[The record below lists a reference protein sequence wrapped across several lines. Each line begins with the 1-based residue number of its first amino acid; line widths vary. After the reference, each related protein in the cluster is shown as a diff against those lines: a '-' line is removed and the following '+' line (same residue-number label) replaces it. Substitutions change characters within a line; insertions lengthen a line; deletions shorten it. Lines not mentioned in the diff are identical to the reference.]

1 MLNEQGPEVR
11 PSEWTAYEAAVAGAL
26 GPHRALLCSGSLPP
40 GAPPDGYARLAALAR
55 ERGVTAIVDA
65 AGPAVA
71 AALAAAPDLV
81 TPNLAEAEA
90 ALGHGDG
97 AEPVDVPPDARPRAE
112 AAAAALCARG
122 ARAAVVTAAAAGAAL
137 ATAAGDTT
145 WLPAP
150 AVAVR
155 NPIGAGDALL
165 AGLAAALERGEP
177 LAARRPRGHGGG
189 RRLRG
194 GRARGPARRGPRR
207 RAAGAA
213 AVTLLLGLDVGTT
226 SCKAAVFDAEGEELA
241 HGRAP
246 TPWRRVPTG
255 AEADPRALLAAAVEA
270 AEAALAGAPDG
281 AVAGVG
287 VASMGEAGVLLDR
300 AGEPLGPLIAWYDA
314 RGEEEAAA
322 LAADLGADAF
332 STRTGLP
339 VRPMYSAVKHRWL
352 RDHEPAAGRAV
363 RRLNVA
369 EWIVRG
375 LGGDEQTEW
384 SLASRTGWLDLAARD
399 WWDEALAWSGA
410 ERSLLPPIA
419 LAGTPAGRAGG
430 AIGRARGA
438 VLAIAGHDHLSAA
451 VGAGAVGAG
460 EVLDSCGTA
469 ETLIRASAP
478 LPPERVREAVA
489 RGINVGWHAVPG
501 RHCLL
506 GSIRSGAG
514 LEHVMALLGVAPEE
528 RDALEAAALD
538 APADAGGIA
547 VTGIGEP
554 ACAITGVGAGA
565 APGLVWR
572 AALEA
577 AGAAAAEV
585 LATMDALAGP
595 RSRLVVVGGWADGA
609 AARAVK
615 HAHLGPFDDG
625 GSAFAGARGAA
636 LTAGRA
642 AGVVAP
648 L

>member
-1 MLNEQGPEVR
+1 M
-11 PSEWTAYEAAVAGAL
+11 
-26 GPHRALLCSGSLPP
+26 
-40 GAPPDGYARLAALAR
+40 
-55 ERGVTAIVDA
+55 
-65 AGPAVA
+65 
-71 AALAAAPDLV
+71 
-81 TPNLAEAEA
+81 
-90 ALGHGDG
+90 
-97 AEPVDVPPDARPRAE
+97 
-112 AAAAALCARG
+112 
-122 ARAAVVTAAAAGAAL
+122 
-137 ATAAGDTT
+137 
-145 WLPAP
+145 
-150 AVAVR
+150 
-155 NPIGAGDALL
+155 
-165 AGLAAALERGEP
+165 
-177 LAARRPRGHGGG
+177 
-189 RRLRG
+189 
-194 GRARGPARRGPRR
+194 
-207 RAAGAA
+207 
-213 AVTLLLGLDVGTT
+213 TLLLGLDVGTT

-352 RDHEPAAGRAV
+352 RDHDPAAGRAV

-528 RDALEAAALD
+528 RDALEAAALA

>member
-1 MLNEQGPEVR
+1 M
-11 PSEWTAYEAAVAGAL
+11 
-26 GPHRALLCSGSLPP
+26 
-40 GAPPDGYARLAALAR
+40 
-55 ERGVTAIVDA
+55 
-65 AGPAVA
+65 
-71 AALAAAPDLV
+71 
-81 TPNLAEAEA
+81 
-90 ALGHGDG
+90 
-97 AEPVDVPPDARPRAE
+97 
-112 AAAAALCARG
+112 
-122 ARAAVVTAAAAGAAL
+122 
-137 ATAAGDTT
+137 
-145 WLPAP
+145 
-150 AVAVR
+150 
-155 NPIGAGDALL
+155 
-165 AGLAAALERGEP
+165 
-177 LAARRPRGHGGG
+177 
-189 RRLRG
+189 
-194 GRARGPARRGPRR
+194 
-207 RAAGAA
+207 
-213 AVTLLLGLDVGTT
+213 TLLLGLDVGTT
-226 SCKAAVFDAEGEELA
+226 SCKAAVFDAAGRELS

-246 TPWRRVPTG
+246 TPWRRVATG
-255 AEADPRALLAAAVEA
+255 AEADPRALLAAAAEA
-270 AEAALAGAPDG
+270 GEAALAGAPAG

-314 RGEEEAAA
+314 RGEAEADA

-352 RDHEPAAGRAV
+352 VDHEPATARAV

-375 LGGDEQTEW
+375 LGGEEQTEW

-410 ERSLLPPIA
+410 ARSLLPPIA

-451 VGAGAVGAG
+451 VGAGAVGAD

-478 LPPERVREAVA
+478 LPPERVREAVG
-489 RGINVGWHAVPG
+489 RGINVGWHALPD

-514 LEHVMALLGVAPEE
+514 LEHVMALLGVPPEE
-528 RDALEAAALD
+528 RDALEAAALA

-554 ACAITGVGAGA
+554 ACAITGVGPGA

-615 HAHLGPFDDG
+615 HAHLGAFDDG

>member
-1 MLNEQGPEVR
+1 
-11 PSEWTAYEAAVAGAL
+11 
-26 GPHRALLCSGSLPP
+26 
-40 GAPPDGYARLAALAR
+40 
-55 ERGVTAIVDA
+55 
-65 AGPAVA
+65 
-71 AALAAAPDLV
+71 
-81 TPNLAEAEA
+81 
-90 ALGHGDG
+90 
-97 AEPVDVPPDARPRAE
+97 
-112 AAAAALCARG
+112 
-122 ARAAVVTAAAAGAAL
+122 
-137 ATAAGDTT
+137 
-145 WLPAP
+145 
-150 AVAVR
+150 
-155 NPIGAGDALL
+155 
-165 AGLAAALERGEP
+165 
-177 LAARRPRGHGGG
+177 
-189 RRLRG
+189 
-194 GRARGPARRGPRR
+194 
-207 RAAGAA
+207 
-213 AVTLLLGLDVGTT
+213 
-226 SCKAAVFDAEGEELA
+226 
-241 HGRAP
+241 
-246 TPWRRVPTG
+246 
-255 AEADPRALLAAAVEA
+255 
-270 AEAALAGAPDG
+270 
-281 AVAGVG
+281 
-287 VASMGEAGVLLDR
+287 
-300 AGEPLGPLIAWYDA
+300 
-314 RGEEEAAA
+314 
-322 LAADLGADAF
+322 
-332 STRTGLP
+332 
-339 VRPMYSAVKHRWL
+339 MYSAVKHRWL
-352 RDHEPAAGRAV
+352 RDHEPATGRAV

-375 LGGDEQTEW
+375 LGGEEQTEW

-489 RGINVGWHAVPG
+489 SGINVGWHAVPG

-554 ACAITGVGAGA
+554 ACAISGVGAGA

-577 AGAAAAEV
+577 AGAAAADV